1 MKKIFKA
8 TLAVIA
14 IATVG
19 MGTNKAFQS
28 YSNHDVADE
37 GLVDLLLTENVLAL
51 SDGPG
56 SYRYPT
62 LQGKPKRCTID
73 IYISIKTGHSYL
85 SIEAL
90 RKAEGNVAYYHQ
102 QLYGIYDNCPDNGAG
117 CNPYDCKIISYKTNP

>member
-56 SYRYPT
+56 SYRYPH
-62 LQGKPKRCTID
+62 LLGIPKRCTLEIV
-73 IYISIKTGHSYL
+73 ISLKTGHKYENTEELKNQEGEVAFKYSKVDG
-85 SIEAL
+85 L
-90 RKAEGNVAYYHQ
+90 R
-102 QLYGIYDNCPDNGAG
+102 DNCPNQGG
-117 CNPYDCKIISYKTNP
+117 VCNPYSCQQVPY